1 MKNTGRIN
9 DIKKSFISLLEK
21 TIDENEEKIINAVEI
36 IEKALK
42 KGKKILCFGNG
53 GSAADAMHFSAEIVG
68 RFKTSRRGYPAI
80 ALSSNPSILTA
91 IGNDFGFQWTFARQ
105 IEAYGEKGD
114 IAIGWTTSGKSINV
128 IEGLRKA
135 EKLKLRTIAFC
146 GEYTEL
152 LNFCDVLFSVPSS
165 ETSRVQEIHQFIYH
179 TIIEL
184 LEEKI

>member
-1 MKNTGRIN
+1 MKNLTKIKE
-9 DIKKSFISLLEK
+9 IKKSFLSLFEE
-21 TIDENEEKIINAVEI
+21 TINENEEKIINAGEVI
-36 IEKALK
+36 GKALK

-80 ALSSNPSILTA
+80 SLSSNSSILTA

-114 IAIGWTTSGKSINV
+114 VAIGFTTSGKSINV

-135 EKLKLRTIAFC
+135 DKLKLHTIAFC
-146 GEYTEL
+146 GEYTEML
-152 LNFCDVLFSVPSS
+152 DFCEIILSVPSS
-165 ETSRVQEIHQFIYH
+165 ETSRVQEIHRFIYH

-184 LEEKI
+184 LEEEL

>member
-1 MKNTGRIN
+1 VRNSTKIK
-9 DIKKSFISLLEK
+9 DIKNSFLSLLEQA
-21 TIDENEEKIINAVEI
+21 INENEENIIKAVEV

-42 KGKKILCFGNG
+42 KGRKILCFGNG

-68 RFKTSRRGYPAI
+68 RFKSSRRGYPAI

-114 IAIGWTTSGKSINV
+114 VAIGFTTSGKSINV

-152 LNFCDVLFSVPSS
+152 LNFCEILISVPSS
-165 ETSRVQEIHQFIYH
+165 ETSRIQEVHEFIYH

-184 LEEKI
+184 LEEKL